1 MLWVGGYML
10 FHWWVGV
17 PGEIRK
23 GRLSFR
29 SHVTPERRKMVPP
42 FDFFVRVC
50 VAEKPVA
57 TANPLISG
65 AGQEDTRLNP
75 TRKRKERERKRERKN
90 PSRLAS
96 YWTKG
101 VHVFPFRNYEF
112 LSILA
117 CVLACVCIPA
127 RYWEVEGGDVKGG
140 GKGEEE
146 EEKRDAS
153 LCWV

>member
-1 MLWVGGYML
+1 ML

-75 TRKRKERERKRERKN
+75 TRKRKEREREREKEKTPPGLPPIGLRGSMFFHFAIMN
-90 PSRLAS
+90 FYQFSL
-96 YWTKG
+96 
-101 VHVFPFRNYEF
+101 
-112 LSILA
+112 
-117 CVLACVCIPA
+117 VC
-127 RYWEVEGGDVKGG
+127 
-140 GKGEEE
+140 
-146 EEKRDAS
+146 
-153 LCWV
+153 